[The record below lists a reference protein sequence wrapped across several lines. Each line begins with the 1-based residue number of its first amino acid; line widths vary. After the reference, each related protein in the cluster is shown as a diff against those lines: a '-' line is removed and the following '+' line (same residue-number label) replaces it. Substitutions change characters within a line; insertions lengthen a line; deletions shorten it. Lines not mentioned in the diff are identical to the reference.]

1 MAKNPIVFREYAFQP
16 EFPFIY
22 MKSTTTAP
30 KTAFIHFHDCIELAI
45 LEKGYMIWNI
55 ENNETRIVPG
65 TICIVPPH
73 FTHTSWLPPDQS
85 GEVLCHYLFFRL
97 EELLLPYFPIGMPQD
112 ILLDCYFAFPHILDL
127 TGNPSILMLLNR
139 IIQEYHKENSSYQQE
154 ICAILQYLLI
164 QYWRNYRH
172 LSIFRSDKT
181 HDVQMPATIAPAL
194 AYVELHYQQ
203 DIPSFLLAQLCNI
216 PEAQFLK
223 FFKKTVG
230 KSLSQYIRQV
240 KIQHACIILI
250 STEEVVLEI
259 AYAVGFSSLV
269 SFNRAFSDIT
279 GTSPSVFRN
288 ELRNIKKQAIQYLPY
303 PQ

>member
-97 EELLLPYFPIGMPQD
+97 EELSLI
-112 ILLDCYFAFPHILDL
+112 HI
-127 TGNPSILMLLNR
+127 
-139 IIQEYHKENSSYQQE
+139 
-154 ICAILQYLLI
+154 
-164 QYWRNYRH
+164 
-172 LSIFRSDKT
+172 
-181 HDVQMPATIAPAL
+181 
-194 AYVELHYQQ
+194 
-203 DIPSFLLAQLCNI
+203 
-216 PEAQFLK
+216 
-223 FFKKTVG
+223 
-230 KSLSQYIRQV
+230 
-240 KIQHACIILI
+240 
-250 STEEVVLEI
+250 
-259 AYAVGFSSLV
+259 
-269 SFNRAFSDIT
+269 
-279 GTSPSVFRN
+279 
-288 ELRNIKKQAIQYLPY
+288 
-303 PQ
+303 